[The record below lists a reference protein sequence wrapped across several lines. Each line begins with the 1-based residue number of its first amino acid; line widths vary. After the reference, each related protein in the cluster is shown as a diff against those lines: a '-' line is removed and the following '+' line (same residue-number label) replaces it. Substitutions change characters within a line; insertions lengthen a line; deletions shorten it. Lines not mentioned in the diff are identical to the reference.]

1 MPCLIYLTRLT
12 HRDHLLPFLEL
23 LQDLKAHL
31 SKQEAGAAFETLL
44 SLQHEII
51 RSVSDTAHTN
61 HLGIAVKTAI
71 GQGGLSW
78 DMWLIWEFHFFF
90 LCQKYVAL
98 PFGIFTFNTH
108 PPDSVNGRR
117 SVHLL
122 LEKKNIKILNQAL
135 PLVFFSLGQCAHQRV
150 IRELKNMKCW
160 KNKPQHEVTHP

>member
-71 GQGGLSW
+71 GQGGLS
-78 DMWLIWEFHFFF
+78 
-90 LCQKYVAL
+90 
-98 PFGIFTFNTH
+98 
-108 PPDSVNGRR
+108 
-117 SVHLL
+117 
-122 LEKKNIKILNQAL
+122 
-135 PLVFFSLGQCAHQRV
+135 
-150 IRELKNMKCW
+150 
-160 KNKPQHEVTHP
+160 